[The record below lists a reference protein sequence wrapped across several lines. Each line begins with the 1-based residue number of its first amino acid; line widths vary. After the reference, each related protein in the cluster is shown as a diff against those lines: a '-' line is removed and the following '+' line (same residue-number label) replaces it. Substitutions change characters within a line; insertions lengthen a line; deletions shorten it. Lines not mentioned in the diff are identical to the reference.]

1 MSKRVETLEEV
12 RATLSIMQSAV
23 WSLQVIIANEL
34 EQERANAD
42 EVPLSEY
49 YAAAA
54 EGALDVADEPEWTEE
69 DERDAAET
77 IRYLCAG
84 GAR

>member
-1 MSKRVETLEEV
+1 MGKRVETLQEV
-12 RATLSIMQSAV
+12 QATLNAMAGAV
-23 WSLQVIIANEL
+23 HGLQMIVANEL
-34 EQERANAD
+34 EQERANAYD
-42 EVPLSEY
+42 MPLADY